1 MQYWETALL
10 LAKALP
16 VMDNA
21 SNLKET
27 GRHWYAEEA
36 ANTVHYYLINRN
48 LRIVL
53 SCIFCS
59 VSFLAFKTLLFFF
72 QP

>member
-27 GRHWYAEEA
+27 GRHWE
-36 ANTVHYYLINRN
+36 
-48 LRIVL
+48 
-53 SCIFCS
+53 
-59 VSFLAFKTLLFFF
+59 
-72 QP
+72 